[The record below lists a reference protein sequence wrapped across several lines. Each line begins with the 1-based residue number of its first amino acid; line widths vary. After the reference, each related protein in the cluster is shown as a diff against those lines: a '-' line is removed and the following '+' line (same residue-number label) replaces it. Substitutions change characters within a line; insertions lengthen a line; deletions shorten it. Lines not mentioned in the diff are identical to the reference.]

1 MKKIN
6 TLGLRCNSNIIVIGK
21 AGSGKTRGMV
31 IPNIMEETASYIIN
45 DPCGEIYG
53 GCGETLKKDGYKVIK
68 VDALEADTLDASD
81 FNAASIGILLGILA
95 YEVTLFVNLRISCL
109 LMPGLAALCVGG
121 AGLFVVG
128 WFSFLGYEFYLGNK
142 KTEADKFS
150 FENLDIYGKILWA
163 TTAVGLSMFVSTAFA
178 PLFLIRK

>member
-1 MKKIN
+1 MRTEKETKSSME
-6 TLGLRCNSNIIVIGK
+6 SNPNEEMYEK
-21 AGSGKTRGMV
+21 DTRELLIAVG
-31 IPNIMEETASYIIN
+31 
-45 DPCGEIYG
+45 
-53 GCGETLKKDGYKVIK
+53 
-68 VDALEADTLDASD
+68 
-81 FNAASIGILLGILA
+81 IGILLGILA

-163 TTAVGLSMFVSTAFA
+163 TTAVGLSMIVSTAFA